1 MDGIYLTWLIS
12 ALAIGVLM
20 MPIVKPPW
28 SKITLEGFIDFIR
41 RYWIH
46 ILLVLIIYN
55 AKDFLDEVD
64 RILMANTGLDMTP
77 WIYAIEG
84 DMVLW
89 IQEAL
94 LNDWLT
100 VIMTHFYVVGFMII
114 CYVSIFYFAYFDDR
128 WMADRICLTI
138 FWVYALAVPFYLFFN
153 VRVTG
158 DHIPGMETLAYDL
171 TGEINDWFTRIDPFT
186 NGMPSL
192 HIGFPFAVW
201 LCLLRNDVDGRW
213 KVYRKIVFA
222 YTLITAFCIVYLG
235 IHWFLDI
242 IGGMAIAAMA
252 VGITDKIAVPF
263 WNIFDE
269 RTINARLATL
279 LTNPGRA
286 FRIVKSSVVENTRR
300 YMKPTS
306 KETSVFIVVIII
318 IISAII
324 TWDLTHQSLPAD
336 GVKAP
341 IEVAAADGWLVTLDD
356 RDESALLIV
365 HDLSDLNTEIEV
377 AQPIMNLNSSYD
389 IRNNLIVMS
398 NTSQMIV
405 SDLDKGGIEIYSQS
419 VSTNAKV
426 AFVSDRIISLY
437 DGDGLSYISL
447 DLQEV
452 IGPTIPDGDE
462 LLLFASNNEEV
473 ALVLSS
479 NPSVLHIG
487 LMGAEGLISIPVN
500 ASADETED
508 QKLIDIGR
516 NVDLEN
522 ATITDVTMS
531 ETHLA
536 VIVDV
541 NATNRLVLIN
551 RSDGDSILVSDAKFA
566 AQDPYLSNDILIWSA
581 YQNIDPENSSSEK
594 YQDLEILLLT
604 LSTGIVEPLTADDL
618 DQWNPMILEN
628 HYVYQQMNVDGTVS
642 VEVQIKEASLKPYT
656 SAVLQFGVILII
668 LLVLVN
674 FMQRQFESQI
684 KS

>member
-12 ALAIGVLM
+12 ALAIGVLL

-300 YMKPTS
+300 FMKPTS

-341 IEVAAADGWLVTLDD
+341 IEVAAADGWLVTLDE

-377 AQPIMNLNSSYD
+377 AQPIMDLNSSYD

-516 NVDLEN
+516 NVDLDN

-551 RSDGDSILVSDAKFA
+551 RSDGDSILVSDAKFS
-566 AQDPYLSNDILIWSA
+566 AQDPYLSNEILIWSA